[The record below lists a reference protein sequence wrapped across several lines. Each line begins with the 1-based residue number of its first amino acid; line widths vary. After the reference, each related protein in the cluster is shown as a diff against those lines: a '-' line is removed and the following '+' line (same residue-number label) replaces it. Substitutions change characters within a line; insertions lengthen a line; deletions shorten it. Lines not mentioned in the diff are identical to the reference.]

1 MGPSPWTSTC
11 NPGGVATL
19 QCFEDIFRNILQS
32 IIPLA
37 GLAAFVLLLMGGF
50 KYLSSAG
57 DPKKVQEATGMI
69 TGTIIGIAVAV
80 GVWFI
85 FKLIEAVTGIN
96 VLQFTVPS

>member
-1 MGPSPWTSTC
+1 MGPASWGGC
-11 NPGGVATL
+11 VVGGVATL
-19 QCFEDIFRNILQS
+19 QCFEDIFRNLLQS

-37 GLAAFVLLLMGGF
+37 GLAAFVLLLVGGF

-80 GVWFI
+80 GVWFV
-85 FKLIEAVTGIN
+85 FQLIKAITGVD
-96 VLQFTVPS
+96 VLKFTVPS

>member
-1 MGPSPWTSTC
+1 MPSKVFSVIFY
-11 NPGGVATL
+11 NPL
-19 QCFEDIFRNILQS
+19 F
-32 IIPLA
+32 PLA

-85 FKLIEAVTGIN
+85 FKLIEAITGIN